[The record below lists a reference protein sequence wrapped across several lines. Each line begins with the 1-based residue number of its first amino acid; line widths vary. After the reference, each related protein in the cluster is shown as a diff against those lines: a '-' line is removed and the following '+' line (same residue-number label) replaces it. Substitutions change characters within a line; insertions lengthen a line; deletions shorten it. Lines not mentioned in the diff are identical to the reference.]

1 MKIRQ
6 IIFTD
11 VERAELLERE
21 ISDELKPNQALV
33 ETEFTIVS
41 PGTETRGF
49 RGLPGVGFDGSTH
62 MPRGAT
68 NDPEST
74 DSRRP
79 TPNDPPY
86 PQITGYGQIGKVLEV
101 GADVRLCKPGDRV
114 LTRSPHASMVKANA
128 GRFAVPLPEDFP
140 GEELIFARMAGI
152 AVTAIYSS
160 SVKPGDT
167 VLVMGLGVIG
177 NLAAQLF
184 QLAGADV
191 VGSEISPFRVQ
202 KAKEC
207 GIQVVNPNET
217 NMQKH
222 VLEWIRGRGVQI
234 AVEAVGRS
242 ELLAEAVLL
251 TRAYGETISLGSPYA
266 SAVFDVTPMLRKIHS
281 QCIRLIGSLSA
292 RWPPQEVDRVRHSLV
307 GNFTNVVDWIASS
320 RLKVRPL
327 LTHLA
332 SPEDC
337 QDIYTGLTQKHDE
350 YFSAVFD
357 WKRLDS

>member
-1 MKIRQ
+1 MKMRQ
-6 IIFTD
+6 IIFTG

-21 ISDELKPNQALV
+21 IGDELKPHQALV

-41 PGTETRGF
+41 PGTEGRGF
-49 RGLPGVGFDGSTH
+49 MGLPGVGFDGSAQT
-62 MPRGAT
+62 PRGAT

-74 DSRRP
+74 DNRRP
-79 TPNDPPY
+79 RRSDPPY
-86 PQITGYGQIGKVLEV
+86 PQITGYGQIGRVLEV
-101 GADVRLCKPGDRV
+101 GADVTLCKPGDRV

-152 AVTAIYSS
+152 SITAIYSS

-191 VGSEISPFRVQ
+191 IGSEISPFRVE
-202 KAKEC
+202 KAKAC

-217 NMQKH
+217 DLQEH
-222 VLEWIRGRGVQI
+222 VMAWTGGRGVQI
-234 AVEAVGRS
+234 AVEAAGRS

-266 SAVFDVTPMLRKIHS
+266 SAVFDATPMLRKIHS

-307 GNFTNVVDWIASS
+307 GNFTNVVNWIAAE
-320 RLKVRPL
+320 RLEVRPL

-332 SPEDC
+332 SPADC
-337 QDIYTGLTQKHDE
+337 QDIYRGLTQKHDE
-350 YFSAVFD
+350 YLAAVFD
-357 WKRLDS
+357 WRRLDS

>member
-1 MKIRQ
+1 MKIQQ
-6 IIFTD
+6 IVFTD
-11 VERAELLERE
+11 VKRAELLERE
-21 ISDELKPNQALV
+21 ISDELKPHQALV
-33 ETEFTIVS
+33 ETEYTIVS
-41 PGTETRGF
+41 PGTESRGF
-49 RGLPGVGFDGSTH
+49 MGLPGVLFDGSTH
-62 MPRGAT
+62 MPHGAT

-74 DSRRP
+74 DSPRLRHS
-79 TPNDPPY
+79 DPPY

-101 GADVRLCKPGDRV
+101 GADVTLCKPGDRV

-152 AVTAIYSS
+152 SITAIYSS

-177 NLAAQLF
+177 NFAAQLF

-191 VGSEISPFRVQ
+191 VGSEISPFRVE
-202 KAKEC
+202 KAKAC
-207 GIQVVNPNET
+207 GIDVVNPNET
-217 NMQKH
+217 DLGKYVMQ
-222 VLEWIRGRGVQI
+222 WTGGRGVQI
-234 AVEAVGRS
+234 AVEAAGRS
-242 ELLAEAVLL
+242 ELLAQAVLL
-251 TRAYGETISLGSPYA
+251 TRSYGETISLGSPYA
-266 SAVFDVTPMLRKIHS
+266 SAVFDATPMLRKIHS

-292 RWPPQEVDRVRHSLV
+292 RWPPEEVDRVRHSLV
-307 GNFTNVVDWIASS
+307 GNFTHVANWIATS

-332 SPEDC
+332 SPADC

-350 YFSAVFD
+350 YLSAVFD
-357 WKRLDS
+357 WSRLDS

>member
-6 IIFTD
+6 IVFTD
-11 VERAELLERE
+11 VEQAELLERE
-21 ISDELKPNQALV
+21 IRDELKPHQALV

-41 PGTETRGF
+41 PGTEARGF
-49 RGLPGVGFDGSTH
+49 AGLRGVGFDGSTH

-74 DSRRP
+74 DSRRL
-79 TPNDPPY
+79 TPSDPPY

-128 GRFAVPLPEDFP
+128 GRFAVPVPEDCP

-152 AVTAIYSS
+152 SVTAIYSS

-191 VGSEISPFRVQ
+191 VGTEINPFRVE
-202 KAKEC
+202 KAREC
-207 GIQVVNPNET
+207 GIEVVNPSET
-217 NMQKH
+217 DLREFVM
-222 VLEWIRGRGVQI
+222 EWTGGKGVQI
-234 AVEAVGRS
+234 AVEAAGRS

-266 SAVFDVTPMLRKIHS
+266 SAVFDVTPMLRRIHS

-307 GNFTNVVDWIASS
+307 GNFTNVVNWIAAD

-332 SPEDC
+332 SPADC
-337 QDIYTGLTQKHDE
+337 QDIYTGLTQKHGE
-350 YFSAVFD
+350 YLAAVFD
-357 WKRLDS
+357 WRRLDS